1 MPVVSTIIISRS
13 LAQVTNV
20 LALSALA
27 MVIFHPEMVRH
38 VRMGSGSTD
47 NGPQNLSGVYT
58 AEQVPPPRVMPKYG
72 PTYSVL
78 GGHVWNVDD
87 LNIGIMITFCT
98 FVITL
103 LMVVGA
109 IKGQPSYLMP
119 FFCLQVFDFC
129 ISRWVTGSGGFTVA
143 SPLALVCQI
152 RL

>member
-1 MPVVSTIIISRS
+1 MNI
-13 LAQVTNV
+13 
-20 LALSALA
+20 LALSFLA
-27 MVIFHPEMVRH
+27 MVIFHPEMLRRVQLE
-38 VRMGSGSTD
+38 GA
-47 NGPQNLSGVYT
+47 PQTNLSAGT
-58 AEQVPPPRVMPKYG
+58 SDTGEALLPPRVMPKYG

-78 GGHVWNVDD
+78 GGQVWNVDD

-129 ISRWVTGSGGFTVA
+129 ISRWDWLLEGRVMV
-143 SPLALVCQI
+143 
-152 RL
+152 

>member
-1 MPVVSTIIISRS
+1 MMHLVPNVATLCFLSPPRPS
-13 LAQVTNV
+13 LFDHAHPGHRPLQVMNV

-27 MVIFHPEMVRH
+27 MVIFHPEMLRRVQLE
-38 VRMGSGSTD
+38 GAPQSG
-47 NGPQNLSGVYT
+47 NLSAVG
-58 AEQVPPPRVMPKYG
+58 ADEPLLPPRVMPKYG
-72 PTYSVL
+72 PTYSVF
-78 GGHVWNVDD
+78 GGQVWNVDD

-129 ISRWVTGSGGFTVA
+129 ISR
-143 SPLALVCQI
+143 
-152 RL
+152 

>member
-1 MPVVSTIIISRS
+1 M
-13 LAQVTNV
+13 NV

-27 MVIFHPEMVRH
+27 MVIFHPEMLRRVQLDSVAPR
-38 VRMGSGSTD
+38 T
-47 NGPQNLSGVYT
+47 NLSAPATDAGGE
-58 AEQVPPPRVMPKYG
+58 ALLPPRVMPKYG

-78 GGHVWNVDD
+78 GGQVWNVDD

-129 ISRWVTGSGGFTVA
+129 ISR
-143 SPLALVCQI
+143 
-152 RL
+152 